1 MNIRYNLNSF
11 DIDTSAKKLTDT
23 QGNSLITA
31 TLENILSLITGKY
44 LYNEF
49 ESIEI
54 HHTKFSKITSDYRK
68 YLNYLRDKEI
78 LLINESYEKGVH
90 SKSYMFTDH
99 FKEYATVKSF
109 KIFQPDATSMDD
121 NSIIIDKQVRERI
134 AEDFLSVK
142 IKEEL
147 VEKEIRFVK
156 DGQPVVKFRQY
167 LLNEYA
173 LYRLRNTPRVL
184 NWRSGRLYTPFVQ
197 LSNRVRR
204 DYLYFDSHLTSLD
217 IKRSF
222 PLWLV
227 VWLIDKR
234 ITLDYQTKSF
244 IQSVLSGNIYYDLM
258 EKFNN
263 NRNLFNNTEVKK
275 PLINKSEMKKLFTT
289 WLNGNNNLSNLSNL
303 MFMSYYPGI
312 FNFVKQFKN
321 NMKDRMYNELV
332 KLETGFIFNHVCQR
346 LYNAIPGIQ
355 LLTCH
360 DEIYFEERF
369 YEQVEKIWTEE
380 LETVYNKIPVK
391 NDQAFYLDKSVFD
404 ALGIFLE

>member
-263 NRNLFNNTEVKK
+263 NRNLFNNTEVEK

>member
-1 MNIRYNLNSF
+1 MNVRYNLNSF
-11 DIDTSAKKLTDT
+11 DIDTNQKEFTDT
-23 QGNSLITA
+23 EGNRLITT

-49 ESIEI
+49 ESVEI
-54 HHTKFSKITSDYRK
+54 HHTKFSNITNDYRK

-78 LLINESYEKGVH
+78 LLINESYKKGVH

-99 FKEYATVKSF
+99 FKEYATVNRF
-109 KIFQPDATSMDD
+109 KIFQLDATSMDD
-121 NSIIIDKQVRERI
+121 NSIIIDKQVSERI
-134 AEDFLSVK
+134 AADFWSVK
-142 IKEEL
+142 IKPEP

-156 DGQPVVKFRQY
+156 DGQSVVKFRQY

-197 LSNRVRR
+197 LSNTVRR

-234 ITLDYQTKSF
+234 IPIDYQTKSF

-263 NRNLFNNTEVKK
+263 NRNLFNNTELEK
-275 PLINKSEMKKLFTT
+275 PLINKSQVKKLFTI

-303 MFMSYYPGI
+303 IFMSYYPGI
-312 FNFVKQFKN
+312 FNFVKLFKN
-321 NMKDRMYNELV
+321 NVKARMYNELV

-355 LLTCH
+355 ILTCH

-369 YEQVEKIWTEE
+369 YAQVEKIWTEE
-380 LETVYNKIPVK
+380 LEKVYDMIPVK
-391 NDQAFYLDKSVFD
+391 NDQEFYFDKSVFES
-404 ALGIFLE
+404 LGMFLE